1 MAKRR
6 TEEEGHALV
15 EEFRAS
21 GVKAEEFVRKKKIC
35 RSTLERW
42 LARFSPRS
50 ESPFLPVT
58 ISPESSR
65 PSQLVSA
72 GVVRVSFPTGL
83 ALEAPASCDPIW
95 LARVVGVLS

>member
-6 TEEEGHALV
+6 TEDEGRALV

-21 GVKAEEFVRKKKIC
+21 GVNTEEFLRKKKIC

-42 LARFSPRS
+42 LARFSSRS

-58 ISPESSR
+58 ISPESAR
-65 PSQLVSA
+65 PAQLASI
-72 GVVRVSFPTGL
+72 GVVRISFPTGL
-83 ALEAPASCDPIW
+83 ALEAPASCDPTW

>member
-6 TEEEGHALV
+6 TADEGRALV

-21 GVKAEEFVRKKKIC
+21 GVNTEEFLRKKKIC

-42 LARFSPRS
+42 LARFPPGS

-58 ISPESSR
+58 ISPEFSC
-65 PSQLVSA
+65 PAPFVSP
-72 GVVRVSFPTGL
+72 GVIRISFPTGL
-83 ALEAPASCDPIW
+83 ALEAPASCDPVW
-95 LARVVGVLS
+95 LARVVGGLL